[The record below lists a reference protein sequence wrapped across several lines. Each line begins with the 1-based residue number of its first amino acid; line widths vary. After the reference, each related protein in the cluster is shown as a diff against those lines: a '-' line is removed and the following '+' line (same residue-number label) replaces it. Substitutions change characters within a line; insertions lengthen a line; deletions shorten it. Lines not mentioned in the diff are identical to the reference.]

1 MDRALQQVR
10 AGWWEAFYPG
20 NENMGARP
28 LSSSSPR
35 DEAADDVDT
44 ARIDGG
50 GREAY
55 SFDIEGQDSR
65 VCRIASSESARAKFF
80 TRARREMILLTRQM
94 RALLYWYIARFA
106 TRRWN

>member
-1 MDRALQQVR
+1 M
-10 AGWWEAFYPG
+10 
-20 NENMGARP
+20 
-28 LSSSSPR
+28 STPR
-35 DEAADDVDT
+35 VF
-44 ARIDGG
+44 DGG

-65 VCRIASSESARAKFF
+65 EFAGAFASSESARAQSFHACA
-80 TRARREMILLTRQM
+80 TRDDFCLHVQM